1 MATSPD
7 ERRPAGGGALLC
19 VQRTARGNVVERLR
33 RGERLAPRVLD
44 AGPGA
49 VHACLLPTQAG
60 PLSGDHDRAR
70 IVVGADATL
79 VVVTITATLALPG
92 PARTRLELDVEVGPR
107 ARLVL
112 EDPPLIVAGGAD
124 VERSTT
130 VTLAAGAVAVLR
142 DTVVLGRSGEAGGRL
157 VSTLRVSDDDGVV
170 LHDALCLDPAT
181 TGRDAHVA
189 LAPGHR
195 AAGTI
200 YLLGSDAHA
209 DPRLALARAGALR
222 RASALGLAELEAELA
237 GPWAECA
244 QGVANGRR
252 PLATYPVT
260 APSEAL
266 ETRRAYFAR
275 TPLSRAGGGGS

>member
-1 MATSPD
+1 MRAAATSSGA
-7 ERRPAGGGALLC
+7 RPAGAGALLC

-130 VTLAAGAVAVLR
+130 VTLAAGAVAALR
-142 DTVVLGRSGEAGGRL
+142 DTVVLGRSREAGGRL

-181 TGRDAHVA
+181 TGRDTHVA

-237 GPWAECA
+237 QPWARWTQA
-244 QGVANGRR
+244 VAPG
-252 PLATYPVT
+252 YPVI

-266 ETRRAYFAR
+266 ETSRAYFAS
-275 TPLSRAGGGGS
+275 TPRSSSGGGGS